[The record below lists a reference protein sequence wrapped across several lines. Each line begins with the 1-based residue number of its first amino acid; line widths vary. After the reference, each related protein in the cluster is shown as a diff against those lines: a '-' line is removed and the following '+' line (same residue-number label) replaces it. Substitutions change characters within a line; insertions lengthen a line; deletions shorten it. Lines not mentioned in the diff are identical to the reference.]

1 MKGTTDFVGGRVKD
15 DSIWAVLHPECHV
28 LFPDELFADLFTS
41 TGRRSV
47 PLVSVFADDDRN
59 SRTFAP
65 ARGDD
70 DRARTRAPG
79 LSTCAV
85 ARPGPAQS
93 RSCFESKAPAIVTSA
108 AP

>member
-41 TGRRSV
+41 TG
-47 PLVSVFADDDRN
+47 
-59 SRTFAP
+59 
-65 ARGDD
+65 
-70 DRARTRAPG
+70 
-79 LSTCAV
+79 
-85 ARPGPAQS
+85 PAQS